1 VSTLDY
7 LRHLFGSPSPGGA
20 VPRPK
25 TFEVR
30 DPIHGFVPFSEWERD
45 VINHPVFQR
54 LRRIRQL
61 AWTDL
66 VYPGAMHTRFE
77 HSLGVMHTATLM
89 FDQIRTHSADLLRDL
104 GFSEAGIVKDRQT
117 VRLAALL
124 HDVGHAPFSHAGED
138 LMPTDASTGKPF
150 KHETYSAALIR
161 TMMADVIDGHRLND
175 LDIRAADIADLIE
188 GGPLSQRKLFWRQI
202 VTSQLDADRADYLLR
217 DSYHLGVHYG
227 RYDLGRIITSLT
239 AVQNGETD
247 APVLAIDEGGWHAAE
262 SLLWARY
269 QMFTQVYLHKTRVAY
284 DLHIADAMARLLQT
298 QQTGD
303 GLREPGRFPPPVD
316 AANLRLYLR
325 WTDWRALSLIEQG
338 VAGDHGARLL
348 ERRHHRM
355 VYATPEVTDE
365 MDKRHLDQALQGL
378 AHLQPV
384 VRSARSSW
392 YKPDFEI
399 LVARDAAPP
408 HNLVRLS
415 RLSAAVRGLTPSNKQ
430 MVYVPLEHA
439 PEARRVV
446 HAISFEQ
453 EAQP

>member
-1 VSTLDY
+1 MPQ
-7 LRHLFGSPSPGGA
+7 R
-20 VPRPK
+20 
-25 TFEVR
+25 FEVR

-54 LRRIRQL
+54 LRRIWQL
-61 AWTDL
+61 AWTDW

-89 FDQIRTHSADLLRDL
+89 FDQIRGHSADLLRDL
-104 GFSEAGIVKDRQT
+104 GFSGAGIEKDRQT

-138 LMPTDASTGKPF
+138 LMPTDETTGKLF
-150 KHETYSAALIR
+150 KHEAYSAALIR
-161 TMMADVIDGHRLND
+161 TLMTDVIDGHRLND
-175 LDIRAADIADLIE
+175 LGIRAADIAELIE

-227 RYDLGRIITSLT
+227 RYDLIRIITSLT
-239 AVQNGETD
+239 AVQNREID

-284 DLHIADAMARLLQT
+284 DLHIAGAMAELLRS
-298 QQTGD
+298 QQAND
-303 GLREPGRFPPPVD
+303 GLREPERFPPPTD
-316 AANLRLYLR
+316 AANLGLYLR
-325 WTDWRALSLIEQG
+325 WTDWRSLALIEQG
-338 VAGDHGARLL
+338 AAGDHGARLL

-355 VYATPEVTDE
+355 VYATPEVTE
-365 MDKRHLDQALQGL
+365 MLDQRHLDQALEAL
-378 AHLQPV
+378 AHLAPV
-384 VRSARSSW
+384 VRSAKSSW
-392 YKPDFEI
+392 YKPDLEI
-399 LVARDAAPP
+399 VVARDAAPP
-408 HNLVRLS
+408 HNLIRLS

-430 MVYVPLEHA
+430 MLYVPCEQA
-439 PEARRVV
+439 AEARRIVQS
-446 HAISFEQ
+446 IPFEQ
-453 EAQP
+453 EVQP

>member
-1 VSTLDY
+1 
-7 LRHLFGSPSPGGA
+7 
-20 VPRPK
+20 VPKPR

-30 DPIHGFVPFSEWERD
+30 DPIHGFVPFGEWERD

-61 AWTDL
+61 AWTDF

-77 HSLGVMHTATLM
+77 HSLGVMHTATMM

-104 GFSEAGIVKDRQT
+104 GFSGAGIEKDRQT

-138 LMPTDASTGKPF
+138 LMPTDPATGKPF
-150 KHETYSAALIR
+150 KHEAYSAGLIR
-161 TMMADVIDGHRLND
+161 TVMADVIDGHRLND
-175 LDIRAADIADLIE
+175 LDIRAAEVADLIE
-188 GGPLSQRKLFWRQI
+188 GGTLSQRKLFWRQI

-239 AVQNGETD
+239 AVHNAEMD

-284 DLHIADAMARLLQT
+284 DLHIADAMAELLRT
-298 QQTGD
+298 QQAMD
-303 GLREPGRFPPPVD
+303 GLAEPGKFPPPVD
-316 AANLRLYLR
+316 RRSLELYLR

-338 VAGDHGARLL
+338 VAGEHGQRLL

-355 VYATPEVTDE
+355 IYATPEAME
-365 MDKRHLDQALQGL
+365 ALDKRHLDQALAAL
-378 AHLQPV
+378 THLHPV
-384 VRSARSSW
+384 VRSAKSSW

-399 LVARDAAPP
+399 LVAQDAPAP

-415 RLSAAVRGLTPSNKQ
+415 QLSAAVRGLTPSNKQ
-430 MVYVPLEHA
+430 MVYVACEHA
-439 PEARRVV
+439 PEARRIVQE
-446 HAISFEQ
+446 IPFEQ
-453 EAQP
+453 KAQP

>member
-1 VSTLDY
+1 M
-7 LRHLFGSPSPGGA
+7 
-20 VPRPK
+20 PRPK

-138 LMPTDASTGKPF
+138 LMPTDETTGKPF

-161 TMMADVIDGHRLND
+161 VMMADVIDGHRLND

-202 VTSQLDADRADYLLR
+202 VSSQLDADRADYLLR

-239 AVQNGETD
+239 AVQNGEID

-284 DLHIADAMARLLQT
+284 DLHIADAMAQLLQA
-298 QQTGD
+298 QQVGD
-303 GLREPGRFPPPVD
+303 GLREPGKFPPPVD
-316 AANLRLYLR
+316 AASLQLYLR

-338 VAGDHGARLL
+338 AAGDHGARLL

-365 MDKRHLDQALQGL
+365 MDKRHLDQALEAL

-384 VRSARSSW
+384 VRSAKSSW

-430 MVYVPLEHA
+430 MVYVPFEHA

-446 HAISFEQ
+446 HAIPFEQ

>member
-1 VSTLDY
+1 M
-7 LRHLFGSPSPGGA
+7 
-20 VPRPK
+20 PRPK

>member
-1 VSTLDY
+1 M
-7 LRHLFGSPSPGGA
+7 PK
-20 VPRPK
+20 PK

-45 VINHPVFQR
+45 VVNHPIFQR

-89 FDQIRTHSADLLRDL
+89 FDQIRTHAADLLRDL
-104 GFSEAGIVKDRQT
+104 GFSDAGIEKDRQT

-138 LMPTDASTGKPF
+138 LMPTDESTSKPF
-150 KHETYSAALIR
+150 KHEAYSAALIR
-161 TMMADVIDGHRLND
+161 TMMTDVIDGHRLND

-188 GGPLSQRKLFWRQI
+188 GGTLSQRKLFWRQI

-239 AVQNGETD
+239 AVQNGEID

-284 DLHIADAMARLLQT
+284 DLHVAGAMAELLRT
-298 QQTGD
+298 QQVND
-303 GLREPGRFPPPVD
+303 GLREAGKFPPPTD
-316 AANLRLYLR
+316 AASLRLYLR
-325 WTDWRALSLIEQG
+325 WTDWRSLSLIEEG
-338 VAGDHGARLL
+338 VAGEHGKRLL

-355 VYATPEVTDE
+355 VYATPEVTE
-365 MDKRHLDQALQGL
+365 TMDTRHLDQALGAL
-378 AHLQPV
+378 AHLDPV
-384 VRSARSSW
+384 VRSAKSSW

-399 LVARDAAPP
+399 VVARDAAPP
-408 HNLVRLS
+408 QNLVRLS

-430 MVYVPLEHA
+430 MVYVPFEHA
-439 PEARRVV
+439 PEARRIV
-446 HAISFEQ
+446 HSIPFEQ